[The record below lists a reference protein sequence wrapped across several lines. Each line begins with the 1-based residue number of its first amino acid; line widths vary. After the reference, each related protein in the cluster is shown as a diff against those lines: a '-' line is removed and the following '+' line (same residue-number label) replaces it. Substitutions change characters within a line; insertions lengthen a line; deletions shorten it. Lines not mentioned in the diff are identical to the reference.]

1 MKVRNL
7 MHKGVEIMTPDTPV
21 TKLAKKMREKDIGA
35 IPVGSNGK
43 LVGMVTD
50 RDITVRAVAKG
61 KDLTQ
66 LTAQDVM
73 TKGVVC
79 CRDTDKVRDVLHI
92 MEEKQIR
99 RVAVTNSSLR
109 LARSHKLVLASP
121 KIRFKDLI
129 SLDREVAPQKRREFD
144 MPIWQL
150 TPIDLDD
157 PSWEASSHRGPA
169 IIRAASEGAA
179 REIAQEAFG
188 VKTGFRLGDGIIA
201 PPWKRAGL
209 VRAEKITD
217 PRYEKNGP
225 SELLSPTFES

>member
-79 CRDTDKVRDVLHI
+79 CRDTDKVRDVLEV
-92 MEEKQIR
+92 MEDKQIR
-99 RVAVTNSSLR
+99 RVPV
-109 LARSHKLVLASP
+109 
-121 KIRFKDLI
+121 
-129 SLDREVAPQKRREFD
+129 
-144 MPIWQL
+144 
-150 TPIDLDD
+150 IDDNERVIGMV
-157 PSWEASSHRGPA
+157 S
-169 IIRAASEGAA
+169 
-179 REIAQEAFG
+179 
-188 VKTGFRLGDGIIA
+188 LGDISKAMPGKA
-201 PPWKRAGL
+201 AGEVL
-209 VRAEKITD
+209 QAVAAHHA
-217 PRYEKNGP
+217 
-225 SELLSPTFES
+225 